1 MNRGRIREYQHKI
14 LGVATSVYCQGC
26 AILSTV
32 KARVCFSTAPSTI
45 WPLPSTL
52 AQYLTKQT
60 GSLQSMSQTEFFGQY
75 PSSQAFWSPQCRDS
89 FTHGFKLGYVHSS
102 KLKLVLHIPVICKY
116 FLTPGMLS
124 GSLLL
129 GRFHHSALWSNFTVC
144 YYSQKNTHM
153 NWTIYQI
160 IAYK

>member
-26 AILSTV
+26 TILSTV

-60 GSLQSMSQTEFFGQY
+60 GMSQTECFSQY

-116 FLTPGMLS
+116 FLTPGMPS

-129 GRFHHSALWSNFTVC
+129 GRFHHSALWSSFTVR
-144 YYSQKNTHM
+144 YYRQKSTHM

-160 IAYK
+160 IACK